1 MMKVS
6 RKPITII
13 VFLLVAAWTLPVSGG
28 AAPSRAARCEA
39 LIGVAHDALEQ
50 AASESHSTADS
61 ARAMRSFEIAFEE
74 CGEPRTLPLDVGTE
88 VAAEYA
94 RFLRVFQKQ
103 PDKAVEV
110 LEEALEWSAERGGLR
125 HPSRVELLQG
135 LAEAVHDRGVA
146 KKSDQGIGEAS
157 ARGRELLEEA
167 LAVREEAF
175 GVESMEA
182 AEGHVRLAAALLDE
196 HPMSAEA
203 HARRAIEIAS
213 AAASHSPR
221 LAEAL
226 GMLDVALRRQGRV
239 EEANEVTERLAAVL
253 HALDE
258 GNPVQP

>member
-6 RKPITII
+6 KKPTSII
-13 VFLLVAAWTLPVSGG
+13 VVLFVAAWTLPASGG
-28 AAPSRAARCEA
+28 TGASRAARCEA
-39 LIGVAHDALEQ
+39 LIGVAHQALEQ
-50 AASESHSTADS
+50 AAAESHSNRDS
-61 ARAMRSFEIAFEE
+61 ARAMQSFEIAFEQ
-74 CGEPRTLPLDVGTE
+74 CGEPRNLPLDIGAT

-94 RFLRVFQKQ
+94 RFLRVFKKQ

-125 HPSRVELLQG
+125 HPSRIELLQG
-135 LAEAVHDRGVA
+135 LADATHDRAVA
-146 KKSDQGIGEAS
+146 TKSDQAIGVAS

-175 GVESMEA
+175 GAESMEA
-182 AEGHVRLAAALLDE
+182 AEGHVRVAAALLDE
-196 HPMSAEA
+196 QPILAEA

-213 AAASHSPR
+213 AAGSHPP

-239 EEANEVTERLAAVL
+239 EEANEVTERLAVVL

-258 GNPVQP
+258 DKPVQP